1 MLFRSGDG
9 ADADANARKAVLQAI
24 SQNSFFFVELIT
36 RFGPIDSESDRGVAG
51 SHLAFAHRI
60 EEILEFH
67 GKSIGS
73 LKDLIDLKL
82 DLEDASKREEILL
95 PYFSSKKEAKS

>member
-1 MLFRSGDG
+1 MALTLTLTL
-9 ADADANARKAVLQAI
+9 ARRFCRQFHKIV
-24 SQNSFFFVELIT
+24 FFVELIT
-36 RFGPIDSESDRGVAG
+36 RFGPIDSESDRGVVG

-67 GKSIGS
+67 GKSSGS